1 MLLHSSSITA
11 KEGGRKHFEIKEIRK
26 VECKKVNAEYKYQL
40 KYKKRQKEKYQ
51 QNPEVNAFRRLI
63 N

>member
-1 MLLHSSSITA
+1 MRNKHST
-11 KEGGRKHFEIKEIRK
+11 KEIRK